1 MSLLAAG
8 NDYLEKQSH
17 YSVMATGQDVIHF
30 VIPVYS
36 YGATNDYYVHKT
48 SYIYIDLIEENGSVS
63 SETQT
68 IAKAYTKRSADDS
81 ENKQYDSGKGSA
93 YLEMKKGRAI
103 VTSMYS
109 GINQVVNEGSE
120 SGKMLVKK
128 GEDDGFKCVTKLE
141 FDWYPPTEL
150 NKKKFRINLKIYI
163 YRNQADP
170 KDNNQS
176 STFDWHFDNS
186 GQKFTSNDN
195 MVAPQLMTPFLY
207 TVSES
212 GSEAGYG
219 AAAVPYMTFQK
230 PYGYYSPLNPTNLMP
245 VKDRSGMIYVPTTDT
260 VQPAFVAKFDL
271 ERNANTGE
279 HVQLN
284 SNAVNIL
291 PYHRIYDFAAS
302 AETDTTGTYTGNHV
316 ITWNIRNAH
325 LSDLLD
331 GDMFEIQRALKSDFS
346 DAQQVTVTSMT
357 RNKGLYTFV
366 DNNRTSWTGN
376 AAIQSDTI
384 SRKMSYQA
392 DNYIFHDQNGD
403 PDYQATVA
411 ITNDKVLLSSIPVYY
426 RIRRA
431 SSSVWGWKHELVKS
445 TTLHNINYLA
455 PLADALED
463 YTKDADFE
471 NTHKVNFRFKIE
483 NSYAPAVTFPAEGF
497 KLNVSNLESAKDTV
511 TIHFVDDAYRISSSY
526 ILQTRPV
533 RYTITHNGSTLAYNV
548 EIKGDQ
554 DLRVPKNARI
564 KFVSN
569 DIERRPHS
577 AEFTVTR
584 DCQIKLTYY
593 QLWGESRYRMT
604 ADKSD
609 SDLLTP
615 AIKQHLID
623 SLSQLLIAKYQA
635 DYAGGKAMWDN
646 SAKLI
651 VTRTIQETGQE
662 MEFIVPPDS
671 IRRQNDGSW
680 IATFSDIADRACSH
694 YSYTVRIDQSEA
706 DLHVFD
712 SLQLQ
717 PKTISGPD
725 LYFDESATITRFT
738 ATRGD
743 ASTAMK
749 NGVLLRWH
757 VNSDAVDS
765 YVLTR
770 VKKGSDASPDTLY
783 RGDNTDY
790 FDRTALP
797 DVHYIYTI
805 ATQYSCN
812 GKHTSNA
819 AEAEGWRT
827 PYGEISG
834 TIRMVD
840 NSGMAGVKVTL
851 SAVGNQ
857 AVSRSVVTNASGFF
871 RFDSLTYDEVKGT
884 DYSVI
889 PTSQYGTFA
898 YNNTTAATATVSLTV
913 SEAVGSAIDF
923 VNTSSTRL
931 SGRVL
936 YKLSTIPVP
945 GAMFL
950 LNGDTVRRG
959 SVAVKTGTDGNFEL
973 VLPLNQPCKLQVFKP
988 GHTFEGEGVLH
999 VEQDKD
1005 TFALTK
1011 PLDGVRFYDQ
1021 TKVRLVGRVAGG
1033 NDQRDLKH
1041 GFGVGKNNLGDNL
1054 QLVLQLEGDNTA
1066 QLVHDPDDLT
1076 RDTVNQS
1083 VQYSAVSGQPVTT
1096 NTLFEKKRII
1106 LHPDPRTGEYAVDLF
1121 PTKYKVVQATATGYA
1136 TLFAAGQG
1144 AETFDLTNA
1153 PLTVIHDT
1161 LTTNTNS
1168 NKQFVTS
1175 YNAVYDR
1182 IYHNP
1187 VVVGLSQILYGI
1199 ERKGYG
1205 EAEMEFSSIRSQ
1217 SDKVAMYTVQ
1227 ENGTVNYLMGYP
1239 VFLSGRK
1246 YQFVAR
1252 AYEEYYYNNNRNGGV
1267 IDRVAQRGG
1276 EVTIHNGLHSQMDTL
1291 QFALDEKGENR
1302 AVWLTVD
1309 KIDVNNSG
1317 TGALRNV
1324 STLLKTEGNAVETTV
1339 FSAFVSGVDFE
1350 SGNLMDTESSI
1361 VLLDIIRD
1369 PAGMGSTAW
1378 VDAGSTYTFG
1388 YSESYYWNMGID
1400 ITLMR
1405 GVKVTQDIGT
1415 VAAPSGAGTYMGSSF
1430 ETSRLLSIPIPI
1442 SHDWSWGYMYNYTVT
1457 TNNRIA
1463 TSPGMMPQD
1472 VGAPADVFYG
1482 TTISQLAGK
1491 FSAVAVIS
1499 DSLYQVRQPAVT
1511 AGLMKVLGSGTA
1523 ADGKQY
1529 YLVTGRKTA
1538 LGSKVNNTFAY
1549 TQDYVINSII
1559 PKLAIERS
1567 NLLMNFADSADAQ
1580 AYANATEEP
1589 VYWNIGNADKTAATD
1604 SVKKGS
1610 YKMIC
1615 PDNDKVYTDRIAA
1628 LDNMICQWIA
1638 ILFGNEKEKVHARMA
1653 GSSTEV
1659 GTYSISAGASF
1670 THADVYASTA
1680 AYNELPQ
1687 SAKLWGQQQASSAT
1701 IAASQLA
1708 SSWQSIANFFGTM
1721 GKDKIG
1727 ETVGSALQKIGDLN
1741 NVVDDPAR
1749 PAKQQQ
1755 QEMGSQTNTS
1765 KFMFNI
1771 EPTTIYLPNY
1781 DKSHAKTVTKNCG
1794 FSLNSDNMGDLT
1806 VAVYRART
1814 DSVWRDTTAVTRDK
1828 VGVSAHEAD
1837 LLYGSYVF
1845 YTVAG
1850 STYCPHEDEEKTKF
1864 YNPGTVISNETQ
1876 WVAKPELTIDTYEQ
1890 SAVMPDKRA
1899 VFKVT
1904 MMNNSSLNV
1913 GRAAIGQQF
1922 NLSINPNSN
1931 PNGARITMDGQPL
1944 TQSIGFFLTP
1954 GVPVTKTLEV
1964 ERGTVDD
1971 YENLTLN
1978 LDLADCPITFANL
1991 NFSVHFLP
1999 VSSPVEITSPRQNWV
2014 MNTLSPH
2021 DSIGYYLPIE
2031 IDGFDIHH
2039 KNFDHIEFQY
2049 KLSTQSD
2056 DDWVNQCSFYASD
2069 SLYQKA
2075 SGNKAMI
2082 ENGRIVPFRFYG
2094 ERDPKELNY
2103 DLRAVSFCRYG
2114 SGFVTKAS
2122 PVISGVKDTRPPVV
2136 FGEPEPA
2143 NGILGI
2149 GEHLKLR
2156 FSEPIAGNWL
2166 DEDNNFQLI
2175 GITNETSPTTDA
2187 SPHFDGTNDSYAAT
2201 QVSRSLAGAFTIDMM
2216 VKPTDPNA
2224 AVTFFEH
2231 GLDGKGITFGR
2242 TADNRLFLKS
2252 ESQIVSSKPL
2262 ADKMLEFT
2270 RVVVTYDSST
2280 HAVRFFAGTLEVT
2293 AEQSAFSNQK
2303 SEISSAPLVFARG
2316 MEGNLLECRV
2326 WTKALTAEEVAATH
2340 MRYLSGSERELIAYY
2355 RMNEGQGTTLRD
2367 RASGATLTMHNASWN
2382 LPKGI
2387 SLALGRNDSVALD
2400 RNKLNRSAVYDAT
2413 YMFWFKATST
2423 NGTIYRAGDKRF
2435 AIDNSKLIY
2444 EDTNGQRLMANG
2456 LSAGEWHH
2464 IVWVINRTYNN
2475 VGIYLDGELT
2485 VTYPA
2490 DKLTGV
2496 TGDMQL
2502 GGGGFAGNIDEF
2514 IVFEQALPK
2523 TFITEFG
2530 NRKPVGDE
2538 MGLMAYLPF
2547 EQQIQ
2552 NANGVLELVFSIND
2566 QRIVRDANGNIV
2578 NKVVPLVLTTN
2589 DQQPIA
2595 NLADKANYAP
2605 VSGIGLLSKLKF
2617 NWTYNNEELLV
2628 NLQMNDYEIN
2638 KQPVLVTVRDVE
2650 DLNGNPM
2657 PSPVMWM
2664 ATVDRNALKWYDTQ
2678 LRQTRVMDSQSAYA
2692 PIETEFAFFNQ
2703 TGLRHQFVIESL
2715 PDWLSVNESYGSIG
2729 AMTDKTVHFAFSP
2742 DQPVG
2747 TYSDYI
2753 YLIDENGLC
2762 EPLEVTFNVEA
2773 KEPYDEIDE
2782 KKYSYNMSICAQV
2795 KIGDVYDSDENDIV
2809 YAIWSDNCVG
2819 AVNVAF
2825 NTLTNSSDVFLT
2837 VFGNKQMTGKELSF
2851 QLWQASTGK
2860 LFNLTAGRTIKFEHG
2875 AVVGCGDPE
2884 PLVFTT
2890 TGTETQNIALG
2901 AGWNWISTNL
2911 KLLPETAALAT
2922 AMTVANPWHEGDIIK
2937 TPDQRLYSVYNEAS
2951 GAFAGTMVGWDYT
2964 QMYMVFSIR
2973 DNTLRLCGDQLQE
2986 NDKVITIH
2994 GDGQWN
3000 VLPCLFDQVTPIT
3013 EALAD
3018 YYDDASAGDLLK
3030 AHNRFAVFSA
3040 NKQWIGDLTAL
3051 RPGEGYLFRRMGTG
3065 AVNVSF
3071 YDRTPDNAPRRT
3083 YTPSEKG
3090 TGDVLTGDVVANA
3103 STNMT
3108 MIATIEWP
3116 MANGQQLTAN
3126 SQRLMAYI
3134 GDDLVGVAQPFTL
3147 PEKGQGDVLTGDV
3160 YFLTISSDASGTI
3173 RFTTEDGTP
3182 LYAYSLPSERG
3193 AGGVSYQPNAH
3204 HGSLEAPIILKPGD
3218 NRPYK
3223 VIENDHVVIYR
3234 NNEKYDVTGKKLH
3247 E

>member
-1 MSLLAAG
+1 MKKRILFLSMFILALVPSVVQA
-8 NDYLEKQSH
+8 NDYLEKQNH
-17 YSVMATGQDVIHF
+17 YSVMTTGQDVIHF
-30 VIPVYS
+30 VVPVYA
-36 YGATNDYYVHKT
+36 YGAGNDYYVHKM
-48 SYIYIDLIEENGSVS
+48 SYIYIDNITKDGVS
-63 SETQT
+63 ESGTVT
-68 IAKAYTKRSADDS
+68 IAKAYSKRSADDS
-81 ENKQYDSGKGSA
+81 ENKDYSGGKGSA
-93 YLEMKKGRAI
+93 YLEMSKGKAI
-103 VTSMYS
+103 VTSTYS
-109 GINQVVNEGSE
+109 GINEVVNEGE
-120 SGKMLVKK
+120 GSGKMLIRTV
-128 GEDDGFKCVTKLE
+128 EDDGCDHVTKLE

-150 NKKKFRINLKIYI
+150 NEKKFRINMKIYL

-176 STFDWHFDNS
+176 YTFDWHFDNS
-186 GQKFTSNDN
+186 GQNFTSNDN
-195 MVAPQLMTPFLY
+195 MVAPQLTTPFLY

-212 GSEAGYG
+212 GATAGFG
-219 AAAVPYMTFQK
+219 AAAVPYMTFQNV
-230 PYGYYSPLNPTNLMP
+230 YGYYSSLNPSKLIP
-245 VKDRSGMIYVPTTDT
+245 VKERSGMIYVETTDT
-260 VQPAFVAKFDL
+260 IQPAFSAKFDL
-271 ERNANTGE
+271 ERNAKTKE

-284 SNAVNIL
+284 SNKVNIP
-291 PYHRIYDFAAS
+291 PYHRIHDFTAT
-302 AETDTTGTYTGNHV
+302 AETDQTGTYTGNHV
-316 ITWNIRNAH
+316 LTWNIKNPQ

-331 GDMFEIQRALKSDFS
+331 GDMFEVQRALKSDFS
-346 DAQQVTVTSMT
+346 DAQQVTVATMS
-357 RNKGLYTFV
+357 RNKGSYTYV
-366 DNNRTSWTGN
+366 DKNRSTWSGN
-376 AAIQSDTI
+376 VNTITLDTI
-384 SRKMSYQA
+384 SRKYVYTPTKSHEIY
-392 DNYIFHDQNGD
+392 DQNGKLL
-403 PDYQATVA
+403 YTVDVEL
-411 ITNDKVLLSSIPVYY
+411 TNNKVFVSSIPIYY

-431 SSSVWGWKHELVKS
+431 SASVWGWNHDLAKT
-445 TTLHNINYLA
+445 TTLYNINYLA
-455 PLADALED
+455 PLAATQDN
-463 YTKDADFE
+463 YSKDKEFE
-471 NTHKVNFRFKIE
+471 NNHKVNFRFKIE
-483 NSYAPAVTFPAEGF
+483 NSGAPPASF
-497 KLNVSNLESAKDTV
+497 DN
-511 TIHFVDDAYRISSSY
+511 DAYTLQLKKWETSNDSVTLRIIDYPGRNSGDFYPPRFSLRKPDGN
-526 ILQTRPV
+526 IIR
-533 RYTITHNGSTLAYNV
+533 RYGKFI
-548 EIKGDQ
+548 GDQ
-554 DLRVPKNARI
+554 
-564 KFVSN
+564 
-569 DIERRPHS
+569 
-577 AEFTVTR
+577 EFTVPKGSELYF
-584 DCQIKLTYY
+584 DDGWNQHLTIYLY
-593 QLWGESRYRMT
+593 HDTQYRIEQNSRGWDGFVDESSTLPSYPFTQALQQL
-604 ADKSD
+604 
-609 SDLLTP
+609 
-615 AIKQHLID
+615 LID
-623 SLSQLLIAKYQA
+623 SLKPLMIAKYQQE
-635 DYAGGKAMWDN
+635 YQGNKCMWDN
-646 SAKLI
+646 SAKLV

-671 IRRQNDGSW
+671 IRRQEDGSW
-680 IATFSDIADRACSH
+680 LATFSDVADRACSH

-706 DLHVFD
+706 DLHVYD
-712 SLQLQ
+712 ESQLAA
-717 PKTISGPD
+717 KSISGPD
-725 LYFDESATITRFT
+725 LYFDESATVTRFT
-738 ATRGD
+738 ATQGD

-749 NGVLLRWH
+749 NGVLLRWQ

-797 DVHYIYTI
+797 DVHYDYTI
-805 ATQYSCN
+805 ATRYSCN
-812 GKHTSNA
+812 GKSTSNA
-819 AEAEGWRT
+819 STTEGWRT

-834 TIRMVD
+834 TIRMTD
-840 NSGMAGVKVTL
+840 NSGMAGVKVVL
-851 SAVGNQ
+851 QDAAGN
-857 AVSRSVVTNASGFF
+857 ALDSVVTDASGFY
-871 RFDSLTYDEVKGT
+871 RFDSLTYDGAKGT
-884 DYSVI
+884 DYAVI
-889 PTSQYGTFA
+889 PTSQYGTFS
-898 YNNTTAATATVSLTV
+898 YNNTSMSTATVSLTV
-913 SEAVGSAIDF
+913 AEAVGSVIDF
-923 VNTSSTRL
+923 VNTASTRL

-950 LNGDTVRRG
+950 LNGDTVRRDN
-959 SVAVKTGTDGNFEL
+959 VPVTTGTDGNFEL
-973 VLPLNQPCKLQVFKP
+973 VLPLSQPCKLQVFKP
-988 GHTFEGEGVLH
+988 GHTFEGDGVLH
-999 VEQDKD
+999 VEQGKD

-1076 RDTVNQS
+1076 RDTMQQS
-1083 VQYSAVSGQPVTT
+1083 VAYTAVNGKPVVT

-1106 LHPDPRTGEYAVDLF
+1106 LQPDPKTGEYAVDLF

-1153 PLTVIHDT
+1153 PLTVIYDT

-1168 NKQFVTS
+1168 NKQYTTS

-1205 EAEMEFSSIRSQ
+1205 EAEMEFSSIRSE
-1217 SDKVAMYTVQ
+1217 SDKVAMYTEQ
-1227 ENGTVNYLMGYP
+1227 PDGTVNYLMGYP

-1252 AYEEYYYNNNRNGGV
+1252 AYEEYFYNNNHNGGV
-1267 IDRVAQRGG
+1267 VDRVAQRGG

-1309 KIDVNNSG
+1309 QIDVNNSG
-1317 TGALRNV
+1317 TNALRNV
-1324 STLLKTEGNAVETTV
+1324 STLLKTEGTAVETNV

-1350 SGNLMDTESSI
+1350 SGNLIDTESSI

-1388 YSESYYWNMGID
+1388 YSESFYWNMGMD
-1400 ITLMR
+1400 ITLMK
-1405 GVKVTQDIGT
+1405 GVKVTQNIGT
-1415 VAAPSGAGTYMGSSF
+1415 VSAPQGAGTYMGSNF

-1457 TNNRIA
+1457 TDNRIA

-1491 FSAVAVIS
+1491 FNAVAVIS
-1499 DSLYQVRQPAVT
+1499 DSLYQVRQPAIN
-1511 AGLMKVLGSGTA
+1511 AGVMKVLGSGTA

-1529 YLVTGRKTA
+1529 YLVTGQKTA

-1559 PKLAIERS
+1559 PKLAIERC

-1589 VYWNIGNADKTAATD
+1589 VYWNIGNADRTAATD
-1604 SVKKGS
+1604 SVKKGA

-1615 PDNDKVYTDRIAA
+1615 PDNDKVYTNRIAA
-1628 LDNMICQWIA
+1628 LDNMIYQWIA
-1638 ILFGNEKEKVHARMA
+1638 ILYGNEKEKVHARMA

-1670 THADVYASTA
+1670 THADVYASMA

-1708 SSWQSIANFFGTM
+1708 SSWQQIANFFGTM
-1721 GKDKIG
+1721 GKDRIG
-1727 ETVGSALQKIGDLN
+1727 ETIESALDKIGDISN
-1741 NVVDDPAR
+1741 IQDDPGDATR
-1749 PAKQQQ
+1749 SRENQI
-1755 QEMGSQTNTS
+1755 QEMGSQTNAS

-1771 EPTTIYLPNY
+1771 EPTTYYMPNY
-1781 DKSHAKTVTKNCG
+1781 DKNNAKTITKNCG

-1828 VGVSAHEAD
+1828 VGISGSEAD

-1850 STYCPHEDEEKTKF
+1850 STYCPHEDEQKTAF

-1876 WVAKPELTIDTYEQ
+1876 WVCKPELSIDTYEQ

-1904 MMNNSSLNV
+1904 LMNNSSLQT
-1913 GRAAIGQQF
+1913 GRAAMGQQF
-1922 NLSINPNSN
+1922 DLSINPVSN

-1978 LDLADCPITFANL
+1978 LGLADCPITFTNL

-1999 VSSPVEITSPRQNWV
+1999 VSSPVEITSPRQNWT

-2049 KLSTQSD
+2049 KLSTESD
-2056 DDWVNQCSFYASD
+2056 DAWVNQCSFYADD
-2069 SLYQKA
+2069 SLYNLA
-2075 SGNKAMI
+2075 SGNKAKI

-2103 DLRAVSFCRYG
+2103 DLRAVTFCSFG

-2122 PVISGVKDTRPPVV
+2122 PVMSGIKDTRPPVV
-2136 FGEPEPA
+2136 FGSPEPA
-2143 NGILGI
+2143 NSILGI
-2149 GEHLKLR
+2149 GDHLKLR

-2187 SPHFDGTNDSYAAT
+2187 SPHFDGTADSYAASA
-2201 QVSRSLAGAFTIDMM
+2201 VNRSLANRSFSIDLM

-2231 GLDGKGITFGR
+2231 GLDGKGIAFGR
-2242 TADNRLFLKS
+2242 TADNRLFLRS
-2252 ESQIVSSKPL
+2252 EAETVYSKPL
-2262 ADKMLEFT
+2262 TDKMLEFT
-2270 RVVVTYDSST
+2270 RVAVTYNHDSR
-2280 HAVRFFAGTLEVT
+2280 AVRFYAGTLDVT
-2293 AEQSAFSNQK
+2293 ADNSQTTNDK
-2303 SEISSAPLVFARG
+2303 SQIGNAQLVFGRG
-2316 MEGNLLECRV
+2316 MEGNMLECRV
-2326 WTKALTAEEVAATH
+2326 WTKVLTQEDISVTNQ
-2340 MRYLSGSERELIAYY
+2340 RYLTGYERELMAYY
-2355 RMNEGQGTTLRD
+2355 RMNEGQGTSLRD

-2387 SLALGRNDSVALD
+2387 SLALTKNDSVALA
-2400 RNKLNRSAVYDAT
+2400 RNVLSRSAAYDAT
-2413 YMFWFKATST
+2413 YMLWFRPTSS
-2423 NGTIYRAGDKRF
+2423 NGTIFRAGDKRF
-2435 AIDNSKLIY
+2435 ALEDGKLIFHY
-2444 EDTNGQRLMANG
+2444 GANEQMVN
-2456 LSAGEWHH
+2456 AKMVNGEWHH
-2464 IVWVINRTYNN
+2464 LVLVVNRTYNN
-2475 VGIYLDGELT
+2475 IAIYMDNQLT
-2485 VTYPA
+2485 VTFAA
-2490 DKLTGV
+2490 DRMTGIA
-2496 TGDMQL
+2496 GDMYF
-2502 GGGGFAGNIDEF
+2502 GGNGFEGNIDEF

-2523 TFITEFG
+2523 TFISEFG

-2552 NANGVLELVFSIND
+2552 NPNGVLELVFSVND
-2566 QRIVRDANGNIV
+2566 QRIFKDANGNV
-2578 NKVVPLVLTTN
+2578 VDKQVPLITN
-2589 DQQPIA
+2589 DQSQIIH
-2595 NLADKANYAP
+2595 LADKASYAP

-2628 NLQMNDYEIN
+2628 NLNMADYEIN
-2638 KQPVLVTVRDVE
+2638 HQPILVTVRDVE

-2664 ATVDRNALKWYDTQ
+2664 ATVDRNALKWYDSELPFEALYPVTGNPSSV
-2678 LRQTRVMDSQSAYA
+2678 TDYTVNFVFY
-2692 PIETEFAFFNQ
+2692 NQ

-2715 PDWLSVNESYGSIG
+2715 PDWLTVSETYGTINAISS
-2729 AMTDKTVHFAFSP
+2729 KTVLFTFDAQMP
-2742 DQPVG
+2742 PGV
-2747 TYSDYI
+2747 YSDYI
-2753 YLIDENGLC
+2753 YLTDENGLS
-2762 EPLEVTFNVEA
+2762 EPLLVEYTVTA
-2773 KEPYDEIDE
+2773 ICPYDEVD
-2782 KKYSYNMSICAQV
+2782 KNKYPLNMSICGDV
-2795 KIGDVYDSDENDIV
+2795 KIGDSFDTDVNDKVIAL
-2809 YAIWSDNCVG
+2809 YRNECVG
-2819 AVNVAF
+2819 IANVAF
-2825 NTLTNSSDVFLT
+2825 DALTSKSEVFLT
-2837 VFGNKQMTGKELSF
+2837 VHGSEAMNKKEIHF

-2860 LFNLTAGRTIKFEHG
+2860 VLELTPSRKITFAHG
-2875 AVVGCGDPE
+2875 AVYGCSDPT
-2884 PLVFTT
+2884 PLVFSTS
-2890 TGTETQNIALG
+2890 GSETQNIALNT
-2901 AGWNWISTNL
+2901 GWNWISFNL
-2911 KLLPETAALAT
+2911 NLLPDSALINERMSAEG
-2922 AMTVANPWHEGDIIK
+2922 PWAEGDLIK
-2937 TPDQRLYSVYNEAS
+2937 NPASQQFCTYSETKD
-2951 GAFAGTMVGWDYT
+2951 AFAGTLTGFDYQ
-2964 QMYMVFSIR
+2964 QMYMVYAKNGNILR
-2973 DNTLRLCGDQLQE
+2973 VGGDPLEEKDMHVTLR
-2986 NDKVITIH
+2986 
-2994 GDGQWN
+2994 GDGKWSP
-3000 VLPCLFDQVTPIT
+3000 LPCLLNQSTPLT

-3018 YYDDASAGDLLK
+3018 YYDHASAGDLIK
-3030 AHNRFAVFSA
+3030 AHDCFAYFSDD
-3040 NKQWIGDLTAL
+3040 KKWVGDLTAL
-3051 RPGEGYLFRRMGTG
+3051 RPGEGYLFRRQ
-3065 AVNVSF
+3065 A
-3071 YDRTPDNAPRRT
+3071 A
-3083 YTPSEKG
+3083 
-3090 TGDVLTGDVVANA
+3090 GDVVVNFYNKAANA
-3103 STNMT
+3103 TPKQAQKFIGHAATNMT
-3108 MIATIEWP
+3108 MICKLNSEAYKRDAVTI
-3116 MANGQQLTAN
+3116 N
-3126 SQRLMAYI
+3126 AYI
-3134 GDDLVGVAQPFTL
+3134 GDELVGVATKIDSL
-3147 PEKGQGDVLTGDV
+3147 
-3160 YFLTISSDASGTI
+3160 YFLTISSDAAGSLI
-3173 RFTTEDGTP
+3173 EFRTEDGTV
-3182 LYAYSLPSERG
+3182 LSLVEVTGLRDHEITYIPDLHRG
-3193 AGGVSYQPNAH
+3193 T
-3204 HGSLEAPIILKPGD
+3204 LKAPVLLKPGETD
-3218 NRPYK
+3218 LPYK
-3223 VIENDHVVIYR
+3223 IIENNHVIIIR
-3234 NNEKYDVTGKKLH
+3234 NNEKYDITGKKL
-3247 E
+3247 

>member
-1 MSLLAAG
+1 MENKLNLFIKQLAQWRESGLRVAG
-8 NDYLEKQSH
+8 MMVLALFILQSSPLKANDYLEKQNH

-30 VIPVYS
+30 VVPVYA
-36 YGATNDYYVHKT
+36 YGKGNDYYVHKT
-48 SYIYIDLIEENGSVS
+48 SYIYIDNITKNGVS
-63 SETQT
+63 ESGTVT
-68 IAKAYTKRSADDS
+68 IAKAYSKRSADDS
-81 ENKQYDSGKGSA
+81 ENKDYSGGKGSA
-93 YLEMKKGRAI
+93 YVEMKKGKAI
-103 VTSMYS
+103 VTSTYS
-109 GINQVVNEGSE
+109 GINEVVNEGES
-120 SGKMLVKK
+120 SGKMLIRTV
-128 GEDDGFKCVTKLE
+128 EDDGCDHVTKLE

-150 NKKKFRINLKIYI
+150 NQKKFRINLKVYL

-176 STFDWHFDNS
+176 YTFDWHFDNS
-186 GQKFTSNDN
+186 GQNFTSNDN

-212 GSEAGYG
+212 GAAAGFG
-219 AAAVPYMTFQK
+219 AAAVPYMTFQNV
-230 PYGYYSPLNPTNLMP
+230 YGYYSSLNSSKLIP
-245 VKDRSGMIYVPTTDT
+245 VKERSGMIYVETTDT
-260 VQPAFVAKFDL
+260 VQPAFSAKFDL
-271 ERNANTGE
+271 ERNATTHE
-279 HVQLN
+279 RVQLN
-284 SNAVNIL
+284 SNTVNIL
-291 PYHRIYDFAAS
+291 PYHRIYDFTAT
-302 AETDTTGTYTGNHV
+302 AETDNTDTYTGNHV
-316 ITWNIRNAH
+316 LTWNIKNPQLA
-325 LSDLLD
+325 DLLD

-346 DAQQVTVTSMT
+346 DAQQVTVTNMT
-357 RNKGLYTFV
+357 RNKGTYKFV
-366 DNNRTSWTGN
+366 DNNRSTWTGN
-376 AAIQSDTI
+376 AHGQTETFDYHATYTPNESHVI
-384 SRKMSYQA
+384 Y
-392 DNYIFHDQNGD
+392 DQNGNAKYSID
-403 PDYQATVA
+403 VEL
-411 ITNDKVLLSSIPVYY
+411 TNEKVQVSSVPVYY

-431 SSSVWGWKHELVKS
+431 SASVWGWNNELVK
-445 TTLHNINYLA
+445 TTMLQNANYLA
-455 PLADALED
+455 PLAATQDNYA
-463 YTKDADFE
+463 KDADFE
-471 NTHKVNFRFKIE
+471 NNHKVNFRFKIE
-483 NSYAPAVTFPAEGF
+483 NSSTPPASF
-497 KLNVSNLESAKDTV
+497 D
-511 TIHFVDDAYRISSSY
+511 DDAYTLQLKKWETFEDSVIFRIIDY
-526 ILQTRPV
+526 PGRPSESWFAP
-533 RYTITHNGSTLAYNV
+533 RYSLRAPDMKF
-548 EIKGDQ
+548 IKRYGYFSGDQ
-554 DLRVPKNARI
+554 EFKVPKGTELYFDDGWNQHLTIYLNHDTQYRI
-564 KFVSN
+564 EKDSRGWYGFV
-569 DIERRPHS
+569 E
-577 AEFTVTR
+577 
-584 DCQIKLTYY
+584 
-593 QLWGESRYRMT
+593 ESSKMASYPY
-604 ADKSD
+604 
-609 SDLLTP
+609 TP
-615 AIKQHLID
+615 ALQQYLID
-623 SLSQLLIAKYQA
+623 SLKPLLTAKYQQEYQGA
-635 DYAGGKAMWDN
+635 KAMWDN
-646 SAKLI
+646 SAKLV

-671 IRRQNDGSW
+671 IRRQEDGSW
-680 IATFSDIADRACSH
+680 IATFSDVADRACSH
-694 YSYTVRIDQSEA
+694 YSYNVRIDQSEA

-738 ATRGD
+738 ATKGD

-749 NGVLLRWH
+749 NGVLLRWQ
-757 VNSDAVDS
+757 VNSEAVDS

-797 DVHYIYTI
+797 NVHYDYTV
-805 ATQYSCN
+805 ATSYSCN
-812 GKHTSNA
+812 GKSTSNA
-819 AEAEGWRT
+819 ATTEGWRT

-834 TIRMVD
+834 TIRVTD
-840 NSGMAGVKVTL
+840 NSGMAGVKVVL
-851 SAVGNQ
+851 QDAAGN
-857 AVSRSVVTNASGFF
+857 VLDSMITNASGFY
-871 RFDSLTYDEVKGT
+871 RFDSLTYDGATGT
-884 DYSVI
+884 DFAII
-889 PTSQYGTFA
+889 PTSQYGKFS
-898 YNNTTAATATVSLTV
+898 YNNTSAVSATVSLTV
-913 SEAVGSAIDF
+913 AEAVGSVIDF

-950 LNGDTVRRG
+950 LNGDTVRRDNTP
-959 SVAVKTGTDGNFEL
+959 VTTGTDGNFEL
-973 VLPLNQPCKLQVFKP
+973 VLPLSQPCKLQVFKP
-988 GHTFEGEGVLH
+988 GHSFEGDGILH
-999 VEQDKD
+999 VEQGKD

-1033 NDQRDLKH
+1033 NDQRDLQH
-1041 GFGVGKNNLGDNL
+1041 GFGLGKNNLGDNL

-1066 QLVHDPDDLT
+1066 QLVHDPDDLS
-1076 RDTVNQS
+1076 RDTMQ
-1083 VQYSAVSGQPVTT
+1083 QQVSYTDINAKQVVT

-1106 LHPDPRTGEYAVDLF
+1106 LQPDPRTGEYAVDLF

-1153 PLTVIHDT
+1153 PLTIIHDT
-1161 LTTNTNS
+1161 LATHTNS
-1168 NKQFVTS
+1168 NKQFATS

-1252 AYEEYYYNNNRNGGV
+1252 AYEEYFYNNNRNGGV
-1267 IDRVAQRGG
+1267 VDRVAQRGG

-1309 KIDVNNSG
+1309 QIDVNNSG
-1317 TGALRNV
+1317 TNALRNV
-1324 STLLKTEGNAVETTV
+1324 STLLKTEGTAVETTV

-1350 SGNLMDTESSI
+1350 SGNLTDTESSI

-1388 YSESYYWNMGID
+1388 YSESFYWNMGVD
-1400 ITLMR
+1400 ITLMK
-1405 GVKVTQDIGT
+1405 GVKVTQNIGT
-1415 VAAPSGAGTYMGSSF
+1415 VSAPQGAGTYLGSNF

-1457 TNNRIA
+1457 TDNRIS

-1482 TTISQLAGK
+1482 TTISQLAGR
-1491 FSAVAVIS
+1491 FNAVAVIS
-1499 DSLYQVRQPAVT
+1499 DSLFQVRQPAIN
-1511 AGLMKVLGSGTA
+1511 AGIMKVLGSGAA

-1529 YLVTGRKTA
+1529 YLVTGQKTA

-1567 NLLMNFADSADAQ
+1567 NLLMNFADSAEAQ

-1589 VYWNIGNADKTAATD
+1589 VYWNIGNADRTAATD
-1604 SVKKGS
+1604 SIKKGS

-1615 PDNDKVYTDRIAA
+1615 PDNDQVYTNRIAA
-1628 LDNMICQWIA
+1628 LDNMIYQWIA
-1638 ILFGNEKEKVHARMA
+1638 ILYGNEKEKVHARMA

-1670 THADVYASTA
+1670 THSDVYASTA

-1701 IAASQLA
+1701 LAASQLA

-1727 ETVGSALQKIGDLN
+1727 ETVESALDKIGDISQIQ
-1741 NVVDDPAR
+1741 DDPGDQTR
-1749 PAKQQQ
+1749 TRENQI
-1755 QEMGSQTNTS
+1755 QEMGSQTNAS

-1771 EPTTIYLPNY
+1771 EPTTYYMPNY
-1781 DKSHAKTVTKNCG
+1781 DKNHAKTVTKNCG
-1794 FSLNSDNMGDLT
+1794 FSLNSDNMGGLT

-1828 VGVSAHEAD
+1828 VGVPSNDPD

-1850 STYCPHEDEEKTKF
+1850 STYCPHEDEQKTTF

-1876 WVAKPELTIDTYEQ
+1876 WVCKPEMTIDTYEQ

-1899 VFKVT
+1899 VFHVT
-1904 MMNNSSLNV
+1904 LMNNSSLQT
-1913 GRAAIGQQF
+1913 GRAAMGNQF
-1922 NLSINPNSN
+1922 DLSINPNSN

-1978 LDLADCPITFANL
+1978 LGLADCPITFANL

-1999 VSSPVEITSPRQNWV
+1999 VSSPVEITSPRQNWI

-2021 DSIGYYLPIE
+2021 DSIGYYLPVE

-2049 KLSTQSD
+2049 KLSTESD
-2056 DDWVNQCSFYASD
+2056 DAWVNQCSFYADD
-2069 SLYQKA
+2069 SLYNLA

-2103 DLRAVSFCRYG
+2103 DLRAVTFCRFG

-2122 PVISGVKDTRPPVV
+2122 PVMSGVKDTRPPVV
-2136 FGEPEPA
+2136 FGSPEPA
-2143 NGILGI
+2143 NSILGI
-2149 GEHLKLR
+2149 GDHLKLR

-2187 SPHFDGTNDSYAAT
+2187 SPHFDGTADSYAASM
-2201 QVSRSLAGAFTIDMM
+2201 VNRSLANRSFTIDLM

-2252 ESQIVSSKPL
+2252 ESQTVYSKPL
-2262 ADKMLEFT
+2262 TDKMLEFT
-2270 RVVVTYDSST
+2270 RVAVTYNNDSS
-2280 HAVRFFAGTLEVT
+2280 AVRFYAGTLDIT
-2293 AEQSAFSNQK
+2293 ATQSIITGNPSP
-2303 SEISSAPLVFARG
+2303 ITAPLIFGRG
-2316 MEGNLLECRV
+2316 LEGNILETRI
-2326 WTKALTAEEVAATH
+2326 WTKALTQEEITVTNQ
-2340 MRYLSGSERELIAYY
+2340 RYLTGYERELMAYY
-2355 RMNEGQGTTLRD
+2355 RMNEGTGSTLRD

-2387 SLALGRNDSVALD
+2387 SLALTKNDTVTLE
-2400 RNKLNRSAVYDAT
+2400 RNKLSRSAAYDAT
-2413 YMFWFKATST
+2413 YLLWFRPTSS
-2423 NGTIYRAGDKRF
+2423 NGTIFRAGDKRF
-2435 AIDNSKLIY
+2435 ALEEGKLIFY
-2444 EDTNGQRLMANG
+2444 YGDQSSIVNRQIINGT
-2456 LSAGEWHH
+2456 WHH
-2464 IVWVINRTYNN
+2464 LVLVVNRTYNN
-2475 VGIYLDGELT
+2475 IAVYLDNQLT
-2485 VTYPA
+2485 VTFAA
-2490 DKLTGV
+2490 DSLTGIA
-2496 TGDMQL
+2496 GDMYF
-2502 GGGGFAGNIDEF
+2502 GGDGFEGNIDEF

-2523 TFITEFG
+2523 TFISEFG

-2547 EQQIQ
+2547 EEQIQ
-2552 NANGVLELVFSIND
+2552 NPNGVLELVFSVND
-2566 QRIVRDANGNIV
+2566 QRIFKDANGNIV
-2578 NKVVPLVLTTN
+2578 DKVVPLVVES
-2589 DQQPIA
+2589 QKSKVESM
-2595 NLADKANYAP
+2595 ADKASYAP

-2628 NLQMNDYEIN
+2628 NLNMADYEIN
-2638 KQPVLVTVRDVE
+2638 HQPVLVTVRDVE

-2664 ATVDRNALKWYDTQ
+2664 ATVDRNALKWYNNELTFEA
-2678 LRQTRVMDSQSAYA
+2678 LY
-2692 PIETEFAFFNQ
+2692 PITGNPASEPDYNVDFVFYNQ

-2715 PDWLSVNESYGSIG
+2715 PDWLTVSEAYGAINAISS
-2729 AMTDKTVHFAFSP
+2729 KTVRFTFDAQLP
-2742 DQPVG
+2742 PGV
-2747 TYSDYI
+2747 YSDYI
-2753 YLIDENGLC
+2753 YLTDENGLS
-2762 EPLEVTFNVEA
+2762 EPLLVEYTVTA
-2773 KEPYDEIDE
+2773 ICPYDEVD
-2782 KKYSYNMSICAQV
+2782 KNNYPLNMSVCGEV
-2795 KIGDVYDSDENDIV
+2795 KIGNIYDTDANDKVIAL
-2809 YAIWSDNCVG
+2809 YRNECVG
-2819 AVNVAF
+2819 MANIAF
-2825 NTLTNSSDVFLT
+2825 DALTSKTEVFLT
-2837 VFGNKQMTGKELSF
+2837 VHGNEAMNQKEIRF

-2860 LFNLTAGRTIKFEHG
+2860 ILELAPSRKITFAHG
-2875 AVVGCGDPE
+2875 AVYGCGDPT

-2890 TGTETQNIALG
+2890 SGSQTQNIALNT
-2901 AGWNWISTNL
+2901 GWNWISFNL
-2911 KLLPETAALAT
+2911 NLLPDSTLINDHMSAEG
-2922 AMTVANPWHEGDIIK
+2922 PWAEGDLIK
-2937 TPDQRLYSVYNEAS
+2937 NPASQQFCTYSEVKD
-2951 GAFAGTMVGWDYT
+2951 AFMGTLTAFDYQ
-2964 QMYMVFSIR
+2964 QMYMVYAKNGNILR
-2973 DNTLRLCGDQLQE
+2973 IGGDPLEQKDMHVTLRG
-2986 NDKVITIH
+2986 N
-2994 GDGQWN
+2994 GQWSP
-3000 VLPCLFDQVTPIT
+3000 LPCLLNQSTPVT

-3018 YYDDASAGDLLK
+3018 YYDHASVGDLIK
-3030 AHNRFAVFSA
+3030 AHDRFAYFSA
-3040 NKQWIGDLTAL
+3040 DKKWVGDLTAF
-3051 RPGEGYLFRRMGTG
+3051 RPGEGYLFRRMGADSVTI
-3065 AVNVSF
+3065 NF
-3071 YDRTPDNAPRRT
+3071 YNKAANAPKQA
-3083 YTPSEKG
+3083 PAFHG
-3090 TGDVLTGDVVANA
+3090 NA
-3103 STNMT
+3103 ATNMT
-3108 MIATIEWP
+3108 MIAKVQSDKVQCTKV
-3116 MANGQQLTAN
+3116 N
-3126 SQRLMAYI
+3126 AYI
-3134 GDDLVGVAQPFTL
+3134 GDELVGVATKIDSL
-3147 PEKGQGDVLTGDV
+3147 
-3160 YFLTISSDASGTI
+3160 YFLTIQSDYAGEL
-3173 RFTTEDGTP
+3173 RFETEDGTP
-3182 LYAYSLPSERG
+3182 LMSEMPI
-3193 AGGVSYQPNAH
+3193 SYVADAH
-3204 HGSLEAPIILKPGD
+3204 HGSLKVPVILKPGD
-3218 NRPYK
+3218 NCPYK
-3223 VIENDHVVIYR
+3223 IIENDHVVIIR
-3234 NNEKYDVTGKKLH
+3234 NNEKYDVTGKKLK
-3247 E
+3247 